1 MTVFFDILIT
11 TVFFVIII
19 LGGIYL
25 INLIEE
31 K

>member
-1 MTVFFDILIT
+1 MTVFFDILVA
-11 TVFFVIII
+11 TVFCVTII

-25 INLIEE
+25 LNLIEE

>member
-1 MTVFFDILIT
+1 MTVFFDILVA
-11 TVFFVIII
+11 TVFCVIII

-25 INLIEE
+25 LNLIEE

>member
-1 MTVFFDILIT
+1 MTVFFDILVA

-25 INLIEE
+25 LNLIEE